1 MASPVLWVTRQVR
14 ATRAGICATSGG
26 VAMPTGAMR
35 MAAPLVV
42 PRRPVSSGGAPASD
56 LFGVIPW
63 PNLPLADESL
73 SETLGSAHTLSVKAI
88 YVVLALH
95 VLGALKHH
103 FFDKDTILVRML
115 RPIRNGK

>member
-1 MASPVLWVTRQVR
+1 MCSVASTSVNSTSTPSARCALTASP
-14 ATRAGICATSGG
+14 
-26 VAMPTGAMR
+26 
-35 MAAPLVV
+35 
-42 PRRPVSSGGAPASD
+42 GGAPASD

-103 FFDKDTILVRML
+103 FFDKDVVLARMVPFL
-115 RPIRNGK
+115 PKRS